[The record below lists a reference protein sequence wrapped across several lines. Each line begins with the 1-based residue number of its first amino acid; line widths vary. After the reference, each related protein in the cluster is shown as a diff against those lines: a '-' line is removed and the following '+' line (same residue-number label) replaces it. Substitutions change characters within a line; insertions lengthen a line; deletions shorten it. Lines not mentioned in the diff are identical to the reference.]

1 VSEALANLIPLTPA
15 LSREGRGKRIEV
27 KAVNAFVLIFI
38 SQEGKM
44 DFQFTSQQELL
55 RKSVREFAE
64 GAIAPKVPHME
75 ETDEVPWDL
84 YKEVGKQQYLGILIP
99 REFGGTA
106 FGHLGRI
113 IMLEE
118 VGRVSAAMAMAMQI
132 FHLGTVPIIDFGNES
147 QKKKYLPGL
156 AKGEKL
162 STIAVTEATGGSDP
176 TGIQST
182 AKLQGDS
189 YILNGR
195 KCFITH
201 GHVADTLTIMAKTG
215 EGPKGFSAFIVEKS
229 FPGFKLGRKE
239 KKFGLHGCNTGEIA
253 MENCVVPRENLLG
266 SEGDGLK
273 VCMAAISEVG
283 RAGMAGCG
291 LGVIN
296 ACLETS
302 VKFANE
308 RILGGKPISQ
318 LQAIQWMISDIY
330 MDLETSRLLSYRAS
344 WMKDQKIRC
353 DVEMAMAKYYAT
365 EAAVRC
371 AKKAVD
377 IHGGYGY
384 MMEYPVQ
391 RYYRDAEILIA
402 SAGTSEIQRIVMAR
416 KALTS
421 FK

>member
-1 VSEALANLIPLTPA
+1 MEFQ
-15 LSREGRGKRIEV
+15 LS
-27 KAVNAFVLIFI
+27 
-38 SQEGKM
+38 
-44 DFQFTSQQELL
+44 SQQELL

-64 GAIAPKVPHME
+64 GAIAPKVQHME

-84 YKEVGKQQYLGILIP
+84 YKEMGKQQYMGILIP
-99 REFGGTA
+99 KEFGGT
-106 FGHLGRI
+106 GLGNLARI
-113 IMLEE
+113 LMLEE
-118 VGRVSAAMAMAMQI
+118 VGRVSAAMAMALQI
-132 FHLGTVPIIDFGNES
+132 FHLGIAPIVDGGNDT
-147 QKKKYLPGL
+147 QKKKYLPPL
-156 AKGEKL
+156 ARGERL
-162 STIAVTEATGGSDP
+162 GTVAVTEPTGGSDP
-176 TGIQST
+176 TGIQTT
-182 AKLQGDS
+182 AKLDGNQ

-201 GHVADTLTIMAKTG
+201 GHVADVITVMAKTG
-215 EGPKGFSAFIVEKS
+215 EGPKGFSAFIVENS

-239 KKFGLHGCNTGEIA
+239 KKFGLRGCNTGEIVL
-253 MENCVVPRENLLG
+253 ENCVVPKENILG
-266 SEGDGLK
+266 NEGDGLR
-273 VCMAAISEVG
+273 VAMSAISEIG

-296 ACLETS
+296 ACLESS

-308 RILGGKPISQ
+308 RKLGGKPISQ
-318 LQAIQWMISDIY
+318 HQGIQWMISDIY
-330 MDLETSRLLSYRAS
+330 MDLEISRLVTYRAA
-344 WMKDQKIRC
+344 WMRDQKLRC
-353 DVEMAMAKYYAT
+353 DTDMAMAKYYAT

-371 AKKAVD
+371 SKKAVD

-402 SAGTSEIQRIVMAR
+402 SAGTSEIMRIVMAR

>member
-1 VSEALANLIPLTPA
+1 ME
-15 LSREGRGKRIEV
+15 
-27 KAVNAFVLIFI
+27 
-38 SQEGKM
+38 
-44 DFQFTSQQELL
+44 FQFSPQQELL

-64 GAIAPKVPHME
+64 SAIAAKVAHME

-84 YKEVGKQQYLGILIP
+84 YKEMGRQQYMGILTP
-99 REFGGTA
+99 KEFGGSA
-106 FGHLGRI
+106 MGHLARM

-118 VGRVSAAMAMAMQI
+118 IGRVSAANAMAMQI
-132 FHLGTVPIIDFGNES
+132 FHLGIVPIVEFGNDA
-147 QKKKYLPGL
+147 QKKKYLPAL
-156 AKGEKL
+156 AKGERL
-162 STIAVTEATGGSDP
+162 ATIAVTEATGGSDP
-176 TGIQST
+176 TGVQTT
-182 AKLQGDS
+182 AKLEGDH
-189 YILNGR
+189 YVLNGR

-201 GHVADTLTIMAKTG
+201 GHVADTITIMAKTG

-239 KKFGLHGCNTGEIA
+239 KKFGLHGCNTGELA
-253 MENCVVPRENLLG
+253 MENCIVPRENLLG
-266 SEGDGLK
+266 GEGDGLK
-273 VCMAAISEVG
+273 VSMAAISEVG

-291 LGVIN
+291 LGVIG
-296 ACLETS
+296 ACLEAS
-302 VKFANE
+302 VKFANQ
-308 RILGGKPISQ
+308 RMLGGKPISQ
-318 LQAIQWMISDIY
+318 HQGIQWLISDIY
-330 MDLETSRLLSYRAS
+330 MDLETSRLLSYKAA

-384 MMEYPVQ
+384 MMEYAVQ

-421 FK
+421 YK

>member
-1 VSEALANLIPLTPA
+1 
-15 LSREGRGKRIEV
+15 
-27 KAVNAFVLIFI
+27 
-38 SQEGKM
+38 M
-44 DFQFTSQQELL
+44 DFQLSPQLELL

-64 GAIAPKVPHME
+64 GAIAPKVQHME
-75 ETDEVPWDL
+75 ETDEVPWEL
-84 YKEVGKQQYLGILIP
+84 YKELSKQMYLGILIP
-99 REFGGTA
+99 KEFGGTA
-106 FGHLGRI
+106 FGNLARM

-118 VGRVSAAMAMAMQI
+118 IGRVSAAMAMATQI
-132 FHLGTVPIIDFGNES
+132 FQMGTASIVDFGNGA
-147 QKKKYLPGL
+147 QKKKYLPAL
-156 AKGEKL
+156 ARGERL
-162 STIAVTEATGGSDP
+162 GTIAVTEATGGSDP
-176 TGIQST
+176 TGIQTT

-189 YILNGR
+189 YVLNGR

-201 GHVADTLTIMAKTG
+201 GHVADTITIMAKTG

-239 KKFGLHGCNTGEIA
+239 RKFGLHGCNTGEIV
-253 MENCVVPRENLLG
+253 MENCIVPRENLLG
-266 SEGDGLK
+266 NEGDGLK
-273 VCMAAISEVG
+273 VSMATISEVG

-296 ACLETS
+296 SCLEAS

-318 LQAIQWMISDIY
+318 HQAIQWLISDMY
-330 MDLETSRLLSYRAS
+330 MDLEASRLIAYRAA
-344 WMKDQKIRC
+344 WMRDQKIRC
-353 DVEMAMAKYYAT
+353 DTDMAMAKYYAT

-377 IHGGYGY
+377 VHGGYGY

>member
-1 VSEALANLIPLTPA
+1 
-15 LSREGRGKRIEV
+15 
-27 KAVNAFVLIFI
+27 
-38 SQEGKM
+38 M
-44 DFQFTSQQELL
+44 DFQLSPQLELL

-64 GAIAPKVPHME
+64 GAIAPKVQPME
-75 ETDEVPWDL
+75 ETDEVPWEL
-84 YKEVGKQQYLGILIP
+84 YKELSKQMYLGILIP
-99 REFGGTA
+99 KEFGGTA
-106 FGHLGRI
+106 LGNLARM

-118 VGRVSAAMAMAMQI
+118 IGRVSAAMAMATQI
-132 FHLGTVPIIDFGNES
+132 FHMGTASIVDFGNDA
-147 QKKKYLPGL
+147 QKKKYLPPL
-156 AKGEKL
+156 AKGERL
-162 STIAVTEATGGSDP
+162 GTLAVTEATGGSDP
-176 TGIQST
+176 TGIQTT

-189 YILNGR
+189 YVLNGR

-201 GHVADTLTIMAKTG
+201 GHVADTITLMAKTG

-229 FPGFKLGRKE
+229 CPGFKLGRKE
-239 KKFGLHGCNTGEIA
+239 RKFGLHGCNTGEIV
-253 MENCVVPRENLLG
+253 MENCIVPKENLLG
-266 SEGDGLK
+266 NEGDGLK
-273 VCMAAISEVG
+273 VCMATISEVG

-296 ACLETS
+296 ACLEAS

-308 RILGGKPISQ
+308 RMLGGKPISQ
-318 LQAIQWMISDIY
+318 HQAIQWLISDMY
-330 MDLETSRLLSYRAS
+330 MDLEASRLIAYRAA
-344 WMKDQKIRC
+344 WMRDQKIRC
-353 DVEMAMAKYYAT
+353 DTDMAMAKYYAT

-377 IHGGYGY
+377 VHGGYGY

-416 KALTS
+416 KALTT

>member
-1 VSEALANLIPLTPA
+1 
-15 LSREGRGKRIEV
+15 
-27 KAVNAFVLIFI
+27 
-38 SQEGKM
+38 M

-118 VGRVSAAMAMAMQI
+118 VGRVSAAMAMALQI
-132 FHLGTVPIIDFGNES
+132 FHMGTGSIAEFGNDA
-147 QKKKYLPGL
+147 QKKKYLPAL
-156 AKGEKL
+156 ARGERL
-162 STIAVTEATGGSDP
+162 GTIAVTEATGGSDP
-176 TGIQST
+176 TGIQTT

-215 EGPKGFSAFIVEKS
+215 EGSKGFSAFIVEKS

-239 KKFGLHGCNTGEIA
+239 KKFGLHGCNTGEIV

-266 SEGDGLK
+266 NEGDGLK
-273 VCMAAISEVG
+273 VCMTTISEVG
-283 RAGMAGCG
+283 LDERSEDPLRRRYGHGQVLCHGSRGALCQKGRRYPWRVRIHDGIPGAALLPGC
-291 LGVIN
+291 
-296 ACLETS
+296 
-302 VKFANE
+302 
-308 RILGGKPISQ
+308 RDP
-318 LQAIQWMISDIY
+318 D
-330 MDLETSRLLSYRAS
+330 RLRRHLRDSTHR
-344 WMKDQKIRC
+344 
-353 DVEMAMAKYYAT
+353 
-365 EAAVRC
+365 
-371 AKKAVD
+371 
-377 IHGGYGY
+377 HGPQSPDFFQMNYS
-384 MMEYPVQ
+384 PQ
-391 RYYRDAEILIA
+391 RSLR
-402 SAGTSEIQRIVMAR
+402 TQRINKR
-416 KALTS
+416 R
-421 FK
+421 

>member
-1 VSEALANLIPLTPA
+1 
-15 LSREGRGKRIEV
+15 
-27 KAVNAFVLIFI
+27 
-38 SQEGKM
+38 M
-44 DFQFTSQQELL
+44 DFQLSPQLELL

-64 GAIAPKVPHME
+64 GAIAPKVQHME

-84 YKEVGKQQYLGILIP
+84 YKELSRQMYMGILIP
-99 REFGGTA
+99 KEFGGTA
-106 FGHLGRI
+106 LGNLARM

-118 VGRVSAAMAMAMQI
+118 IGRVSAAMAMATQI
-132 FHLGTVPIIDFGNES
+132 FHMGTASIVDFGNEA
-147 QKKKYLPGL
+147 QKKKYLPAL
-156 AKGEKL
+156 AKGERL
-162 STIAVTEATGGSDP
+162 GTIAVTEATGGSDP
-176 TGIQST
+176 TGIQTT

-201 GHVADTLTIMAKTG
+201 GHVADTITIMAKTG

-229 FPGFKLGRKE
+229 LPGFKLGRKE
-239 KKFGLHGCNTGEIA
+239 KKFGLHGCNTGEIV

-266 SEGDGLK
+266 NEGDGLK
-273 VCMAAISEVG
+273 VTMATISEVG

-296 ACLETS
+296 ACLEAS

-308 RILGGKPISQ
+308 RMLGGKPISQ
-318 LQAIQWMISDIY
+318 HQAIQWPISDMY
-330 MDLETSRLLSYRAS
+330 MDLEISRLLSYRAA
-344 WMKDQKIRC
+344 WMRDQKIRC
-353 DVEMAMAKYYAT
+353 DTDMAMAKYYAT

-377 IHGGYGY
+377 VHGGYGY

>member
-1 VSEALANLIPLTPA
+1 
-15 LSREGRGKRIEV
+15 
-27 KAVNAFVLIFI
+27 
-38 SQEGKM
+38 M

-55 RKSVREFAE
+55 KKSVREFAE
-64 GAIAPKVPHME
+64 GAIAPKVQHME

-84 YKEVGKQQYLGILIP
+84 YKELGKQQYLGILIP

-118 VGRVSAAMAMAMQI
+118 VGRVSAAMAMALQI
-132 FHLGTVPIIDFGNES
+132 FHMGTGSIAEFGNDA
-147 QKKKYLPGL
+147 QKKKYLPPL
-156 AKGEKL
+156 ARGERL
-162 STIAVTEATGGSDP
+162 GTIAVTEATGGSDP
-176 TGIQST
+176 TGIQTT

-215 EGPKGFSAFIVEKS
+215 EGSKGFSAFIVEKS
-229 FPGFKLGRKE
+229 FPGFKIGRKE
-239 KKFGLHGCNTGEIA
+239 KKFGLHGCNTGEIV

-266 SEGDGLK
+266 NEGDGLK
-273 VCMAAISEVG
+273 VCMTTISEVG

-291 LGVIN
+291 LGVIS
-296 ACLETS
+296 ACLEAS
-302 VKFANE
+302 VKFANQ
-308 RILGGKPISQ
+308 RLLGGKPISQ
-318 LQAIQWMISDIY
+318 HEGIQWMISDMY
-330 MDLETSRLLSYRAS
+330 MDLENSRLLSYRAA

-353 DVEMAMAKYYAT
+353 DVEMAMAKFYAT
-365 EAAVRC
+365 EAAVRS

-391 RYYRDAEILIA
+391 RYYRDSEILIA
-402 SAGTSEIQRIVMAR
+402 SAGTSEIQKIVMAR

>member
-1 VSEALANLIPLTPA
+1 ME
-15 LSREGRGKRIEV
+15 
-27 KAVNAFVLIFI
+27 
-38 SQEGKM
+38 
-44 DFQFTSQQELL
+44 FQFSPQQELL

-64 GAIAPKVPHME
+64 GAIAAKVAHME

-84 YKEVGKQQYLGILIP
+84 YREMGKQQYMGILVP
-99 REFGGTA
+99 KEFGGSA
-106 FGHLGRI
+106 MGHLARM

-118 VGRVSAAMAMAMQI
+118 IGRVSAANAMAMQI
-132 FHLGTVPIIDFGNES
+132 FHLGIVPIVEFGNEA
-147 QKKKYLPGL
+147 QKKKYLPLL
-156 AKGEKL
+156 AKGERL
-162 STIAVTEATGGSDP
+162 ATIAVTEATGGSDP
-176 TGIQST
+176 TGIQTT
-182 AKLQGDS
+182 AKLEGDH
-189 YILNGR
+189 YVLNGR

-201 GHVADTLTIMAKTG
+201 GHVADTITIMAKTG

-239 KKFGLHGCNTGEIA
+239 KKFGLHGCNTGELA
-253 MENCVVPRENLLG
+253 MENCIVPRENLLG
-266 SEGDGLK
+266 AEGDGLK
-273 VCMAAISEVG
+273 ISMAAISEVG

-291 LGVIN
+291 LGVIG
-296 ACLETS
+296 ACLEAS
-302 VKFANE
+302 VKFANQ
-308 RILGGKPISQ
+308 RMLGGKPISQ
-318 LQAIQWMISDIY
+318 HQAIQWMISDIY
-330 MDLETSRLLSYRAS
+330 MDLETSRLLSYKAA

-384 MMEYPVQ
+384 MMEYAVQ
-391 RYYRDAEILIA
+391 RYYRDSEILIA

-421 FK
+421 YK

>member
-1 VSEALANLIPLTPA
+1 ME
-15 LSREGRGKRIEV
+15 
-27 KAVNAFVLIFI
+27 
-38 SQEGKM
+38 
-44 DFQFTSQQELL
+44 FQFSPQQELL

-64 GAIAPKVPHME
+64 DAIAAKVAHME

-84 YKEVGKQQYLGILIP
+84 YKEMGRQQYMGILTP
-99 REFGGTA
+99 KEFGGSA
-106 FGHLGRI
+106 MGHLARM

-118 VGRVSAAMAMAMQI
+118 IGRISAANAMAMQI
-132 FHLGTVPIIDFGNES
+132 FHLGIVPIVEFGNDA
-147 QKKKYLPGL
+147 QKKKYLPAL
-156 AKGEKL
+156 AKGERL
-162 STIAVTEATGGSDP
+162 ATIAVTEATGGSDP
-176 TGIQST
+176 TGVQTT
-182 AKLQGDS
+182 AKLEGDH
-189 YILNGR
+189 YVLNGR

-201 GHVADTLTIMAKTG
+201 GHVADTITIMAKTG

-239 KKFGLHGCNTGEIA
+239 KKFGLHGCNTGELA
-253 MENCVVPRENLLG
+253 MENCIVPRENLLG
-266 SEGDGLK
+266 GEGDGLK
-273 VCMAAISEVG
+273 VSMAAISEVG

-291 LGVIN
+291 LGVIG
-296 ACLETS
+296 ACLEAS
-302 VKFANE
+302 VKFANQ
-308 RILGGKPISQ
+308 RMLGGKPISQ
-318 LQAIQWMISDIY
+318 HQGIQWLISDIY
-330 MDLETSRLLSYRAS
+330 MDLETSRLLSYKAA

-384 MMEYPVQ
+384 MMEYAVQ

-421 FK
+421 YK

>member
-1 VSEALANLIPLTPA
+1 
-15 LSREGRGKRIEV
+15 
-27 KAVNAFVLIFI
+27 
-38 SQEGKM
+38 M
-44 DFQFTSQQELL
+44 DFQLSPQQELL

-64 GAIAPKVPHME
+64 GAIAPKVQHME

-84 YKEVGKQQYLGILIP
+84 YKEMSKQLYMGVLIP
-99 REFGGTA
+99 KEFGGSA
-106 FGHLGRI
+106 FGHLARM

-118 VGRVSAAMAMAMQI
+118 VGRVSAATAMALQI
-132 FHLGTVPIIDFGNES
+132 FHLGTVPVVDFGNEA
-147 QKKKYLPGL
+147 QKKKYLPGM
-156 AKGEKL
+156 AKGERL

-176 TGIQST
+176 TGIQTT

-201 GHVADTLTIMAKTG
+201 GHVADVMTIMAKTG
-215 EGPKGFSAFIVEKS
+215 EGPKGFSAFFVEKS

-253 MENCVVPRENLLG
+253 MENCVVPRENLVA

-273 VCMAAISEVG
+273 VSMAAISEVG

-296 ACLETS
+296 ACLEAS
-302 VKFANE
+302 VKFANQ
-308 RILGGKPISQ
+308 RTLGGKPISQ
-318 LQAIQWMISDIY
+318 HQAIQWMISDIY
-330 MDLETSRLLSYRAS
+330 MDLEASRLLAYRAS
-344 WMKDQKIRC
+344 WLKDQKVRC
-353 DVEMAMAKYYAT
+353 DTDMAMAKYYAT

>member
-1 VSEALANLIPLTPA
+1 
-15 LSREGRGKRIEV
+15 
-27 KAVNAFVLIFI
+27 
-38 SQEGKM
+38 M
-44 DFQFTSQQELL
+44 DFRLSPQLELL

-64 GAIAPKVPHME
+64 GAIAPKVQHME

-84 YKEVGKQQYLGILIP
+84 YKELSKQMYMGILIP
-99 REFGGTA
+99 KEFGGTA
-106 FGHLGRI
+106 LGNLARM

-118 VGRVSAAMAMAMQI
+118 IGRVSAAMAMATQI
-132 FHLGTVPIIDFGNES
+132 FHMGTASIVDFGNEA
-147 QKKKYLPGL
+147 QKKKYLPAL
-156 AKGEKL
+156 AKGERL
-162 STIAVTEATGGSDP
+162 GTIAVTEATGGSDP
-176 TGIQST
+176 TGIQTT

-189 YILNGR
+189 YVLNGR

-201 GHVADTLTIMAKTG
+201 GHVADTITIMAKTG

-229 FPGFKLGRKE
+229 LPGFKLGRKE
-239 KKFGLHGCNTGEIA
+239 RKFGLHGCNTGEIV

-266 SEGDGLK
+266 NEGDGLK
-273 VCMAAISEVG
+273 VTMATISEVG

-296 ACLETS
+296 ACLEAS

-308 RILGGKPISQ
+308 RMLGGKPISQ
-318 LQAIQWMISDIY
+318 HQAIQWPISDMY
-330 MDLETSRLLSYRAS
+330 MDLEISRLLSYRAA
-344 WMKDQKIRC
+344 WMRDQKIRC
-353 DVEMAMAKYYAT
+353 DTDMAMAKYYAT

-377 IHGGYGY
+377 VHGGYGY

>member
-1 VSEALANLIPLTPA
+1 
-15 LSREGRGKRIEV
+15 
-27 KAVNAFVLIFI
+27 
-38 SQEGKM
+38 M
-44 DFQFTSQQELL
+44 DFQFSAQHDLL

-64 GAIAPKVPHME
+64 GAIAPKVAHME
-75 ETDEVPWDL
+75 ETDEVPWDI
-84 YKEVGKQQYLGILIP
+84 YKEMAKQMYMGILIP
-99 REFGGTA
+99 KEFGGTA
-106 FGHLGRI
+106 FGNLARM

-118 VGRVSAAMAMAMQI
+118 VGRVSAAVAMALQI
-132 FHLGTVPIIDFGNES
+132 FHLGTAPIIDFGNEA
-147 QKKKYLPGL
+147 QKKKYLPAL
-156 AKGEKL
+156 AKGESL

-182 AKLQGDS
+182 AKLQGDN

-195 KCFITH
+195 KCFITNS
-201 GHVADTLTIMAKTG
+201 HVADVMTIMAKTG

-229 FPGFKLGRKE
+229 FPGFKPGRKE
-239 KKFGLHGCNTGEIA
+239 KKFGLHGCNTGEMA
-253 MENCVVPRENLLG
+253 MENCAVPRENLLAN
-266 SEGDGLK
+266 EGDGLK
-273 VCMAAISEVG
+273 LSMAGISEVG
-283 RAGMAGCG
+283 RAGMAGVG
-291 LGVIN
+291 LGVIT
-296 ACLETS
+296 ACLEAS

-308 RILGGKPISQ
+308 RVLGGKPISQ
-318 LQAIQWMISDIY
+318 HQGIQWMISDIY
-330 MDLETSRLLSYRAS
+330 IDLEASRLLAYRAA
-344 WMKDQKIRC
+344 WMRDQKMRC
-353 DVEMAMAKYYAT
+353 DSDMAMAKFYAT

-421 FK
+421 

>member
-1 VSEALANLIPLTPA
+1 
-15 LSREGRGKRIEV
+15 
-27 KAVNAFVLIFI
+27 
-38 SQEGKM
+38 M
-44 DFQFTSQQELL
+44 DFQLSPQQELL
-55 RKSVREFAE
+55 RKSIREFAE
-64 GAIAPKVPHME
+64 GAIAPKVQHME

-84 YKEVGKQQYLGILIP
+84 YRDMSKQMYMGILIP
-99 REFGGTA
+99 KEFGGSA
-106 FGHLGRI
+106 FGHLARM

-118 VGRVSAAMAMAMQI
+118 VGRVSAAMAMALQI
-132 FHLGTVPIIDFGNES
+132 FHLGTVPIVDFGNEA
-147 QKKKYLPGL
+147 QKKKYLPTM
-156 AKGEKL
+156 AKGERL

-176 TGIQST
+176 TGIQTT

-189 YILNGR
+189 YVLNGR

-201 GHVADTLTIMAKTG
+201 GHVADVMTIMAKTG
-215 EGPKGFSAFIVEKS
+215 EGPKGFSAFLVEKS

-273 VCMAAISEVG
+273 VSMAAISEVG

-296 ACLETS
+296 ACLEAS

-318 LQAIQWMISDIY
+318 HQAIQWMISDIY
-330 MDLETSRLLSYRAS
+330 MDLEASRLLSYRAA
-344 WMKDQKIRC
+344 WLKDQKVRC
-353 DVEMAMAKYYAT
+353 DTDMAMAKYYAT

-384 MMEYPVQ
+384 MMEYAVQ

>member
-1 VSEALANLIPLTPA
+1 
-15 LSREGRGKRIEV
+15 
-27 KAVNAFVLIFI
+27 
-38 SQEGKM
+38 M
-44 DFQFTSQQELL
+44 DFQLSPQMELL
-55 RKSVREFAE
+55 RKSVREFSE
-64 GAIAPKVPHME
+64 GAIAPKVQRME

-84 YKEVGKQQYLGILIP
+84 YKEMSKQMYMGVLIP
-99 REFGGTA
+99 KEFGGSA
-106 FGHLGRI
+106 FGNLARM

-118 VGRVSAAMAMAMQI
+118 IGRVSAAMAMAAQI
-132 FHLGTVPIIDFGNES
+132 FHLGTVPIVDFGTET
-147 QKKKYLPGL
+147 QKKMYLSPL
-156 AKGEKL
+156 AKGDRL

-189 YILNGR
+189 YVLNGR

-201 GHVADTLTIMAKTG
+201 GHVADTVTIMAKTG

-229 FPGFKLGRKE
+229 YPGYKLGRKE
-239 KKFGLHGCNTGEIA
+239 RKFGLHGCNTGEIVLD
-253 MENCVVPRENLLG
+253 NCLVPRENLMG
-266 SEGDGLK
+266 KEGDGLK
-273 VCMAAISEVG
+273 ICMAAISEVG

-296 ACLETS
+296 ACLESS

-308 RILGGKPISQ
+308 RLLGGKPISQ
-318 LQAIQWMISDIY
+318 HQGIQWMISDMY
-330 MDLETSRLLSYRAS
+330 MDLEASRLLSYRAA
-344 WMKDQKIRC
+344 WMRDNKMRC
-353 DVEMAMAKYYAT
+353 DTDMAMAKYFAT

-416 KALTS
+416 KALAT

>member
-1 VSEALANLIPLTPA
+1 ME
-15 LSREGRGKRIEV
+15 
-27 KAVNAFVLIFI
+27 
-38 SQEGKM
+38 
-44 DFQFTSQQELL
+44 FQFSPQQELL

-64 GAIAPKVPHME
+64 GAIAAKVAPME

-84 YKEVGKQQYLGILIP
+84 YKEMGRQQYMGILTP
-99 REFGGTA
+99 KEFGGSA
-106 FGHLGRI
+106 LGHLARM

-118 VGRVSAAMAMAMQI
+118 IGRVSAANAMAMQI
-132 FHLGTVPIIDFGNES
+132 FHLGIVPIVEFGNDP
-147 QKKKYLPGL
+147 QKKKYLPAL
-156 AKGEKL
+156 AKGERL
-162 STIAVTEATGGSDP
+162 ATIAVTEATGGSDP
-176 TGIQST
+176 TGIQTT
-182 AKLQGDS
+182 AKLEGDH
-189 YILNGR
+189 YVLNGR

-201 GHVADTLTIMAKTG
+201 GHVADTITIMAKTG

-229 FPGFKLGRKE
+229 FPGFKHGRKE
-239 KKFGLHGCNTGEIA
+239 KKFGLHGCNTGELA
-253 MENCVVPRENLLG
+253 MENCIVPRENLLG

-273 VCMAAISEVG
+273 ISMAAISEVG

-291 LGVIN
+291 LGVIG
-296 ACLETS
+296 ACLEAS
-302 VKFANE
+302 VKFANQ
-308 RILGGKPISQ
+308 RMLGGKPISQ
-318 LQAIQWMISDIY
+318 HQGIQWMISDIY
-330 MDLETSRLLSYRAS
+330 MDLETSRLLSYKAA

-384 MMEYPVQ
+384 MMEYAVQ

>member
-1 VSEALANLIPLTPA
+1 
-15 LSREGRGKRIEV
+15 
-27 KAVNAFVLIFI
+27 
-38 SQEGKM
+38 M
-44 DFQFTSQQELL
+44 DFQFSSQQELL
-55 RKSVREFAE
+55 RKSIREFAE
-64 GAIAPKVPHME
+64 GAVAPKVARME

-84 YKEVGKQQYLGILIP
+84 YGEMGKQQYMGVLIP
-99 REFGGTA
+99 KEFGGSA
-106 FGHLGRI
+106 FGHLARM

-118 VGRVSAAMAMAMQI
+118 VGRISAAAAMALQI
-132 FHLGTVPIIDFGNES
+132 FHLGSIPIVEFGNEA
-147 QKKKYLPGL
+147 QKKKYLPDL
-156 AKGEKL
+156 AKGERFA
-162 STIAVTEATGGSDP
+162 TIAVTEATGGSDP
-176 TGIQST
+176 TGIQTT

-189 YILNGR
+189 YVLNGR

-201 GHVADTLTIMAKTG
+201 SHVADTITIMAKTG
-215 EGPKGFSAFIVEKS
+215 EGPKGFSAFLVEKS

-253 MENCVVPRENLLG
+253 LDNCFVPRENLLG
-266 SEGDGLK
+266 NEGDGLRIS
-273 VCMAAISEVG
+273 MAAISEVG

-296 ACLETS
+296 ACLEAS

-318 LQAIQWMISDIY
+318 HQAIQWMISDIY
-330 MDLETSRLLSYRAS
+330 MDLEASRLFSYRAA

-353 DVEMAMAKYYAT
+353 DSDMAMAKFYAT

-391 RYYRDAEILIA
+391 RLYRDAEILIA

>member
-1 VSEALANLIPLTPA
+1 ME
-15 LSREGRGKRIEV
+15 
-27 KAVNAFVLIFI
+27 
-38 SQEGKM
+38 
-44 DFQFTSQQELL
+44 FQFSPQQELL

-64 GAIAPKVPHME
+64 GAIAAKVAHME

-84 YKEVGKQQYLGILIP
+84 YKEMGRQQYMGILTP
-99 REFGGTA
+99 KEFGGSA
-106 FGHLGRI
+106 MGHLARM

-118 VGRVSAAMAMAMQI
+118 IGRVSAANAMAMQI
-132 FHLGTVPIIDFGNES
+132 FHLGIVPLVEFGNDA
-147 QKKKYLPGL
+147 QKKKYLPAL
-156 AKGEKL
+156 AKGERL
-162 STIAVTEATGGSDP
+162 ATIAVTEATGGSDP
-176 TGIQST
+176 TGIQTT
-182 AKLQGDS
+182 AKLEGDH
-189 YILNGR
+189 YVLNGR

-201 GHVADTLTIMAKTG
+201 GHVADTITIMAKTG

-239 KKFGLHGCNTGEIA
+239 KKFGLHGCNTGELA

-266 SEGDGLK
+266 AEGDGLK
-273 VCMAAISEVG
+273 VSMAAISEVG

-291 LGVIN
+291 LGVIG
-296 ACLETS
+296 ACLEAS
-302 VKFANE
+302 VKFSNQ
-308 RILGGKPISQ
+308 RMLGGKPISQ
-318 LQAIQWMISDIY
+318 HQGIQWLISDIY
-330 MDLETSRLLSYRAS
+330 MDLETSRLLSYKAA

-384 MMEYPVQ
+384 MMEYAVQ

-421 FK
+421 YK

>member
-1 VSEALANLIPLTPA
+1 ME
-15 LSREGRGKRIEV
+15 
-27 KAVNAFVLIFI
+27 
-38 SQEGKM
+38 
-44 DFQFTSQQELL
+44 FQFSPQQELL

-64 GAIAPKVPHME
+64 GAIAAKVAHME

-84 YKEVGKQQYLGILIP
+84 YKEMGRQQYMGILIP
-99 REFGGTA
+99 KEFGGSA
-106 FGHLGRI
+106 MGHLARM

-118 VGRVSAAMAMAMQI
+118 IGRVSAANAMAMQI
-132 FHLGTVPIIDFGNES
+132 FHLGIVPIVEFGNDA
-147 QKKKYLPGL
+147 QKKKYLPAL
-156 AKGEKL
+156 AKGERL
-162 STIAVTEATGGSDP
+162 ATIAVTEATGGSDP
-176 TGIQST
+176 TGVQTT
-182 AKLQGDS
+182 AKLEGDH
-189 YILNGR
+189 YVLNGR

-201 GHVADTLTIMAKTG
+201 GHVADTITIMAKTG

-239 KKFGLHGCNTGEIA
+239 KKFGLHGCNTGELA
-253 MENCVVPRENLLG
+253 MENCIVPRENILG
-266 SEGDGLK
+266 GEGDGLK
-273 VCMAAISEVG
+273 VSMAAISEVG

-291 LGVIN
+291 LGVIG
-296 ACLETS
+296 ACLEAS
-302 VKFANE
+302 VKFANQ
-308 RILGGKPISQ
+308 RMLGGKPISQ
-318 LQAIQWMISDIY
+318 HQGIQWLISDIY
-330 MDLETSRLLSYRAS
+330 MDLETSRLLSYKAA

-384 MMEYPVQ
+384 MMEYAVQ

-402 SAGTSEIQRIVMAR
+402 SAGTSEIQRVVMAR

>member
-1 VSEALANLIPLTPA
+1 
-15 LSREGRGKRIEV
+15 
-27 KAVNAFVLIFI
+27 
-38 SQEGKM
+38 M
-44 DFQFTSQQELL
+44 DFQFSPQQELL
-55 RKSVREFAE
+55 RKSLREFAE
-64 GAIAPKVPHME
+64 GAVAPKVQHME

-84 YKEVGKQQYLGILIP
+84 YKEMGKQLYMGIMIP
-99 REFGGTA
+99 KEYGGTN
-106 FGHLGRI
+106 LGNLSRMVMI
-113 IMLEE
+113 EE
-118 VGRVSAAMAMAMQI
+118 LARVSAAVGMAMQI
-132 FHLGTVPIIDFGNES
+132 FQLGIAPLTDFGNES
-147 QKKKYLPGL
+147 QKKKYLPAL
-156 AKGEKL
+156 AKGDRL
-162 STIAVTEATGGSDP
+162 ATIAVTEATGGSDP
-176 TGIQST
+176 TGIQTT
-182 AKLQGDS
+182 AKLEGDH
-189 YILNGR
+189 YVLNGR

-201 GHVADTLTIMAKTG
+201 GHVADVIVIMAKTG

-239 KKFGLHGCNTGEIA
+239 KKFGLRGCNTGELS
-253 MENCVVPRENLLG
+253 MENCIVPRENLMG
-266 SEGDGLK
+266 NEGDGLK
-273 VCMAAISEVG
+273 VCMAGISEVG

-291 LGVIN
+291 LGVIQ
-296 ACLETS
+296 ACLEAS

-318 LQAIQWMISDIY
+318 HQAIQWMISDIY
-330 MDLETSRLLSYRAS
+330 MDLEASRLLCYRAA
-344 WMKDQKIRC
+344 WMRDQKMRC
-353 DVEMAMAKYYAT
+353 DTDMAMAKYFAT

>member
-1 VSEALANLIPLTPA
+1 
-15 LSREGRGKRIEV
+15 
-27 KAVNAFVLIFI
+27 
-38 SQEGKM
+38 M
-44 DFQFTSQQELL
+44 DFQLSPQQELL

-64 GAIAPKVPHME
+64 GAIAPKVQRME

-84 YKEVGKQQYLGILIP
+84 YKEMSKQLYMGVLIP
-99 REFGGTA
+99 KEFGGTA
-106 FGHLGRI
+106 FGHLARM

-118 VGRVSAAMAMAMQI
+118 VGRVSAATAMALQI
-132 FHLGTVPIIDFGNES
+132 FHLGTVPVVDFGNEA
-147 QKKKYLPGL
+147 QKKKYLPGM
-156 AKGEKL
+156 AKGERL

-176 TGIQST
+176 TGIQTT
-182 AKLQGDS
+182 ARLQGDS

-201 GHVADTLTIMAKTG
+201 GHVADVLTIMAKTG
-215 EGPKGFSAFIVEKS
+215 EGPKGFSAFFVEKS
-229 FPGFKLGRKE
+229 VPGFKLGRKE

-253 MENCVVPRENLLG
+253 MENCVVPRENLAG
-266 SEGDGLK
+266 NEGDGLK
-273 VCMAAISEVG
+273 VSMAAISEVG

-296 ACLETS
+296 ACLEAS
-302 VKFANE
+302 VRFANE
-308 RILGGKPISQ
+308 RTLGGKSISQ
-318 LQAIQWMISDIY
+318 HQAIQWMISDIY
-330 MDLETSRLLSYRAS
+330 MDLEASRLLAYRAS
-344 WMKDQKIRC
+344 WLKDQKVRC
-353 DVEMAMAKYYAT
+353 DTDMAMAKYYAT

-384 MMEYPVQ
+384 MMDYPVQ

>member
-1 VSEALANLIPLTPA
+1 
-15 LSREGRGKRIEV
+15 
-27 KAVNAFVLIFI
+27 
-38 SQEGKM
+38 M

-64 GAIAPKVPHME
+64 GAIAPKVQHME

-84 YKEVGKQQYLGILIP
+84 YKELGKQQYLGILIP

-118 VGRVSAAMAMAMQI
+118 VGRVSAAMAMALQI
-132 FHLGTVPIIDFGNES
+132 FHMGTGSIAEFGNDA
-147 QKKKYLPGL
+147 QKKKYLPAF
-156 AKGEKL
+156 AKGERL
-162 STIAVTEATGGSDP
+162 GTIAVTEATGGSDP
-176 TGIQST
+176 TGIQTT

-215 EGPKGFSAFIVEKS
+215 EGSKGFSAFIVEKS

-239 KKFGLHGCNTGEIA
+239 KKFGLHGCNTGEIV

-266 SEGDGLK
+266 NEGDGLK
-273 VCMAAISEVG
+273 VCMSVISEVG

-291 LGVIN
+291 LGVIS
-296 ACLETS
+296 ACLEAS
-302 VKFANE
+302 VKFANQ
-308 RILGGKPISQ
+308 RLLGGKPISQ
-318 LQAIQWMISDIY
+318 HEGIQWMISDIY
-330 MDLETSRLLSYRAS
+330 MDLENSRLLSYRAA

-353 DVEMAMAKYYAT
+353 DVEMAMAKFYAT
-365 EAAVRC
+365 EAAVRS

>member
-1 VSEALANLIPLTPA
+1 
-15 LSREGRGKRIEV
+15 
-27 KAVNAFVLIFI
+27 
-38 SQEGKM
+38 M
-44 DFQFTSQQELL
+44 DFQLSPQQELL

-64 GAIAPKVPHME
+64 GAIAPKVQHME

-84 YKEVGKQQYLGILIP
+84 YKEMSKQLYMGVLIP
-99 REFGGTA
+99 KESGGTA
-106 FGHLGRI
+106 FGHLARM

-118 VGRVSAAMAMAMQI
+118 VGRISAATAMALQI
-132 FHLGTVPIIDFGNES
+132 FHLGTVPIVDFGS
-147 QKKKYLPGL
+147 DAQKKKYLPGM
-156 AKGEKL
+156 AKGERL

-176 TGIQST
+176 TGIQTT

-201 GHVADTLTIMAKTG
+201 GHVADVMTIMTKTG

-239 KKFGLHGCNTGEIA
+239 KKFGLHGCNTGEVA
-253 MENCVVPRENLLG
+253 MENCAVPRENLLG

-273 VCMAAISEVG
+273 VSMAAISEVG

-296 ACLETS
+296 ACLEAS
-302 VKFANE
+302 VKFANQ
-308 RILGGKPISQ
+308 RTLGGKPISQ
-318 LQAIQWMISDIY
+318 HQAIQWMISDIY
-330 MDLETSRLLSYRAS
+330 MDLEASRLLAYRAS
-344 WMKDQKIRC
+344 WLKDQKVRC
-353 DVEMAMAKYYAT
+353 DTDMAMAKYYAT

>member
-1 VSEALANLIPLTPA
+1 ME
-15 LSREGRGKRIEV
+15 
-27 KAVNAFVLIFI
+27 
-38 SQEGKM
+38 
-44 DFQFTSQQELL
+44 FQFSPQQELL

-64 GAIAPKVPHME
+64 GAIAAKVAHME

-84 YKEVGKQQYLGILIP
+84 YKEMGRQQYMGILTP
-99 REFGGTA
+99 KEFGGSA
-106 FGHLGRI
+106 MGHLARM

-118 VGRVSAAMAMAMQI
+118 IGRVSAANAMAMQI
-132 FHLGTVPIIDFGNES
+132 FHLGIVPIVEFGNDA
-147 QKKKYLPGL
+147 QKKKYLPAL
-156 AKGEKL
+156 AKGERL
-162 STIAVTEATGGSDP
+162 ATIAVTEATGGSDP
-176 TGIQST
+176 TGVQTT
-182 AKLQGDS
+182 AKLEGDH
-189 YILNGR
+189 YVLNGR

-201 GHVADTLTIMAKTG
+201 GHVADTITIMAKTG

-239 KKFGLHGCNTGEIA
+239 KKFGLHGCNTGELA
-253 MENCVVPRENLLG
+253 MENCIVPRENLLG
-266 SEGDGLK
+266 GEGDGLK
-273 VCMAAISEVG
+273 VSMAAISEVG

-291 LGVIN
+291 LGVIG
-296 ACLETS
+296 ACLEAS
-302 VKFANE
+302 VKFANQ
-308 RILGGKPISQ
+308 RMLGGKPISQ
-318 LQAIQWMISDIY
+318 HQGIQWLISDIY
-330 MDLETSRLLSYRAS
+330 MDLETSRLLSYKAA

-353 DVEMAMAKYYAT
+353 DVEMAMAKYWAT

-384 MMEYPVQ
+384 MMEYAVQ

-421 FK
+421 YK

>member
-1 VSEALANLIPLTPA
+1 
-15 LSREGRGKRIEV
+15 
-27 KAVNAFVLIFI
+27 
-38 SQEGKM
+38 M

-64 GAIAPKVPHME
+64 GAIAPKVQHME

-84 YKEVGKQQYLGILIP
+84 YKELGKQQYLGILIP

-118 VGRVSAAMAMAMQI
+118 VGRVSAAMAMALQI
-132 FHLGTVPIIDFGNES
+132 FHMGAGSITEFGNDA
-147 QKKKYLPGL
+147 QKKKYLPAL
-156 AKGEKL
+156 AKGERL
-162 STIAVTEATGGSDP
+162 GTIAVTEATGGSDP
-176 TGIQST
+176 TGIQT
-182 AKLQGDS
+182 AAKLQGDS

-201 GHVADTLTIMAKTG
+201 GHVADTITVMAKTG
-215 EGPKGFSAFIVEKS
+215 EGSKGFSAFIVEKS
-229 FPGFKLGRKE
+229 FPGFKIGRKE
-239 KKFGLHGCNTGEIA
+239 KKFGLHGCNTGEIV

-266 SEGDGLK
+266 NEGDGLK
-273 VCMAAISEVG
+273 VCMTTISEVG

-291 LGVIN
+291 LGVIS
-296 ACLETS
+296 ACLEAS
-302 VKFANE
+302 VKFANQ
-308 RILGGKPISQ
+308 RLLGGKPISQ
-318 LQAIQWMISDIY
+318 HEGIQWLISDIY
-330 MDLETSRLLSYRAS
+330 MDLETSRLLSYRAA

-353 DVEMAMAKYYAT
+353 DVDMAMAKFYAT
-365 EAAVRC
+365 EAAVRS

>member
-1 VSEALANLIPLTPA
+1 ME
-15 LSREGRGKRIEV
+15 
-27 KAVNAFVLIFI
+27 
-38 SQEGKM
+38 
-44 DFQFTSQQELL
+44 FQFSPQQELL

-64 GAIAPKVPHME
+64 GAIAAKVAHME

-84 YKEVGKQQYLGILIP
+84 YKEMGKQQYMGILVP
-99 REFGGTA
+99 KEFGGSA
-106 FGHLGRI
+106 MGHLARM

-118 VGRVSAAMAMAMQI
+118 IGRVSAANSMAMQI
-132 FHLGTVPIIDFGNES
+132 FHLGIVPIVEFGNEA
-147 QKKKYLPGL
+147 QKKKYLPAL
-156 AKGEKL
+156 AKGERL
-162 STIAVTEATGGSDP
+162 ATIAVTEATGGSDP
-176 TGIQST
+176 TGIQTT
-182 AKLQGDS
+182 AKLEGDH
-189 YILNGR
+189 YVLNGR

-201 GHVADTLTIMAKTG
+201 GHVADTITIMAKTG

-239 KKFGLHGCNTGEIA
+239 KKFGLHGCNTGELA
-253 MENCVVPRENLLG
+253 MENCIVPRENLLG
-266 SEGDGLK
+266 GEGDGLK
-273 VCMAAISEVG
+273 VSMAAISEVG

-291 LGVIN
+291 LGVIG
-296 ACLETS
+296 ACLEAS
-302 VKFANE
+302 VKFANQ
-308 RILGGKPISQ
+308 RMLGGKPISQ
-318 LQAIQWMISDIY
+318 HQGIQWLISDIY
-330 MDLETSRLLSYRAS
+330 MDLETSRLLSYKAA

-384 MMEYPVQ
+384 MMEYAVQ

-421 FK
+421 YK